1 VSLTKQWIDFGPDKA
16 FRGYLAYPASSTPL
30 PALILI
36 QEAWGV
42 DAHIQDAVE
51 RYAAAGYVVLSPDLY
66 WKDGGR
72 PKGLS
77 DAELAEIKAG
87 LGKPGAVM
95 GPEVQALFAGIQA
108 ERPRH
113 LAMLLA
119 AAAWLKDSCEACKG
133 SKLGAMGFCMG
144 GGLAGQ
150 LAADQPGLAASII
163 FYGQA
168 IPPDSIPKVGCKV
181 LCFHG
186 QSDTR
191 LVEPL
196 PACEAAMKAA
206 GKDMEVHVYQGA
218 GHAFFND
225 TRPSYNATA
234 ARDAFARSLQFLN
247 QALS

>member
-1 VSLTKQWIDFGPDKA
+1 VSLTTQWIDFGPGNA
-16 FRGYLAYPASSTPL
+16 YHGYLAYPASTSPL

-42 DAHIQDAVE
+42 DAHIQDAVQ

-72 PKGLS
+72 PEALT
-77 DAELAEIKAG
+77 DARLGEIKAA
-87 LGKPGAVM
+87 LGKPGAAM
-95 GPEVQALFAGIQA
+95 GPEVQSLFAGIQA

-113 LAMLLA
+113 LAMLQA
-119 AAAWLKDSCEACKG
+119 AAAWLKDSCPQSHG
-133 SKLGAMGFCMG
+133 TKLGALGFCMG

-168 IPPDSIPKVGCKV
+168 IPAESIPKVGCKV

-191 LVEPL
+191 LMEPL
-196 PACEAAMKAA
+196 PAFESAMKAA
-206 GKDMEVHVYQGA
+206 GKDLEVHVYPGA

-225 TRPSYNATA
+225 TRPSYNPAA